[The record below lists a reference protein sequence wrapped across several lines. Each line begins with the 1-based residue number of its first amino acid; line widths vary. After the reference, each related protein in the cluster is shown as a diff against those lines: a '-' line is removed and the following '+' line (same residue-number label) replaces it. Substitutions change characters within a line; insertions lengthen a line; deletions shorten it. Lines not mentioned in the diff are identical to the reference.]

1 MPTKAQYLAAVAP
14 SDSNTGGARRRAAL
28 DASPLAATR
37 AGDRPRAHGG
47 TSEVELAVFVAT
59 ERLLADV
66 PLHDLSVADIIAEAG
81 ISRATFYFYF
91 SSKYAVV
98 SGLLARVMGEIY
110 EVVQQFVQ
118 RPADVEPQ
126 AALRNSLQA
135 AIALWASHRPALRA
149 IHEHWNATDELRSLW
164 TSVVEQFTLA
174 VAAELDRERKARLA
188 PPGSDSKALA
198 AALLW
203 GTERCLYVAGL
214 GVDARLPTE
223 TETLEPLMAIWT
235 GAMYG
240 GAGAKQAAAKRSPA
254 AARKPKARQAKR
266 G

>member
-1 MPTKAQYLAAVAP
+1 LAAVAR
-14 SDSNTGGARRRAAL
+14 SSRNSGGAGRRAAP
-28 DASPLAATR
+28 DVNPLAATR
-37 AGDRPRAHGG
+37 GSDRPRAHGG
-47 TSEVELAVFVAT
+47 TSETELAVFTAT

-66 PLHDLSVADIIAEAG
+66 PLHDLSVADIIGEAG

-110 EVVQQFVQ
+110 EVVQPFVQ
-118 RPADVEPQ
+118 RSTDVEPQ
-126 AALRNSLQA
+126 AALRNSLQSA
-135 AIALWASHRPALRA
+135 VALWASHRPALRA
-149 IHEHWNATDELRSLW
+149 IHENWNATDELRSLW

-174 VAAELDRERKARLA
+174 VAAELDRERKSGLA
-188 PPGSDSKALA
+188 PAGPDSKSLA

-214 GVDARLPTE
+214 GVDARLPSE

-240 GAGAKQAAAKRSPA
+240 ASTGAGTTRAPAKRRPA
-254 AARKPKARQAKR
+254 AARKPKAKR

>member
-1 MPTKAQYLAAVAP
+1 VAR
-14 SDSNTGGARRRAAL
+14 SRSNSGGGGRRAGG
-28 DASPLAATR
+28 DVSPLAATR
-37 AGDRPRAHGG
+37 GSDRPRAHGG
-47 TSEVELAVFVAT
+47 TSETELAVFAAT
-59 ERLLADV
+59 ERLLSDL
-66 PLHDLSVADIIAEAG
+66 PLHDLSVADIIGEAG

-110 EVVQQFVQ
+110 ETVQPFVE
-118 RPADVEPQ
+118 RSADVEPQ
-126 AALRNSLQA
+126 AALRNSLEA
-135 AIALWASHRPALRA
+135 AIVMWAGHRPALRA
-149 IHEHWNATDELRSLW
+149 IHENWNATDELRALW

-174 VAAELDRERKARLA
+174 VGAELDRERKAGLA
-188 PPGSDSKALA
+188 PPGPDSKSLA

-214 GVDARLPTE
+214 GVDPRLPSE

-240 GAGAKQAAAKRSPA
+240 GQSGAGAKRPPAKRRPA
-254 AARKPKARQAKR
+254 AASKPKAKR